1 MAARSPSKWI
11 SSWLATAATLT
22 EAGEAV
28 DLDPGR
34 LYPACGGQ
42 SRPRRA
48 TGDPPLPP
56 SAAGLPQARD
66 PGDQPAQNPAPPKC
80 QAEIGPYTPDFL
92 WPAQSLIVETDGR
105 ATHGTR
111 QAFEGDRARSAELT
125 IMGYRVLRFT
135 WRQLTEQPG
144 WVAQTVLAALGV

>member
-1 MAARSPSKWI
+1 
-11 SSWLATAATLT
+11 
-22 EAGEAV
+22 
-28 DLDPGR
+28 
-34 LYPACGGQ
+34 
-42 SRPRRA
+42 
-48 TGDPPLPP
+48 
-56 SAAGLPQARD
+56 
-66 PGDQPAQNPAPPKC
+66 
-80 QAEIGPYTPDFL
+80 
-92 WPAQSLIVETDGR
+92 VETDGR